1 MTRSAPRAIAFFLM
15 FLTAC
20 AALVGA
26 TPLAAHA
33 EGSGVDVTVLVRDEA
48 GAGVPNIPITVEGD
62 GYTTSTNKT
71 DTTGNVKLSLPKG
84 TYTVT
89 ADASALPG
97 PVKTFVANPQQLA
110 IKISVATSVP
120 FEVGAPTGGAA
131 APGASTSASASASD
145 SSDTTSTSTSAGP
158 SAFDTFMGKT
168 ITGVIFGLILALAS
182 IGVSLI
188 YGTTGL
194 NNFAQ
199 GEMTTLGGF
208 ASFWFISTFGLSQA
222 LGDTGG
228 AWVGLLFA
236 AGIGAAFGWFQDAAI
251 WKPLRRRRV
260 GIIQA
265 MVVSIG
271 LAILLRYI
279 FAFQFGSARLLPTQ
293 NLDAMITLWG
303 VNLTYWSVWGSVI
316 CIVLLLATAYVLNY
330 TRIGKATRAV
340 ADNKALAA
348 ASGIDVDRAIR
359 VVWVGSGFLAAVAGV
374 LLSYYQT
381 IYFMSG
387 AQILLMVFAA
397 VTLGGLGTAL
407 GGLIGSLVISIMIEL
422 STYIIPTDL
431 KLVTALVLMIIIL
444 LVRPQGILG
453 KRQRVG

>member
-1 MTRSAPRAIAFFLM
+1 MTRSAPRAIGFFLM

-20 AALVGA
+20 AALVVA

-48 GAGVPNIPITVEGD
+48 GTGVPNIPITVEGD

-97 PVKTFVANPQQLA
+97 PVKTFATNPQQLA
-110 IKISVATSVP
+110 IKISVATSVR

-131 APGASTSASASASD
+131 APGTSTSASASASD
-145 SSDTTSTSTSAGP
+145 SSDTTSTSAGP

-236 AGIGAAFGWFQDAAI
+236 AGIGAAFGWFQDAVI